1 MNSAS
6 TVANRVDRAAIDLAE
21 AILLRGRVGET
32 FDAVVTDEDDRGAR
46 VQICD
51 PAVVT
56 RTVARGVD
64 PGDDIRVKLTA
75 VDIDARSIEVERV
88 G

>member
-1 MNSAS
+1 
-6 TVANRVDRAAIDLAE
+6 
-21 AILLRGRVGET
+21 
-32 FDAVVTDEDDRGAR
+32 VVTDEDDRGVR
-46 VQICD
+46 IQICD

-56 RTVARGVD
+56 RTVARRVD

-75 VDIDARSIEVERV
+75 VDVGERSIEVERV